1 MNGRGDNT
9 TGKELERK
17 NRARRSG
24 KGNGRFGSR
33 TAPTTMSRRGSYA
46 SDNGHEDLRSVR
58 PLRATNKLLHQST
71 LRWQMI

>member
-24 KGNGRFGSR
+24 KGNGRFGSI
-33 TAPTTMSRRGSYA
+33 
-46 SDNGHEDLRSVR
+46 
-58 PLRATNKLLHQST
+58 LLKKAWH
-71 LRWQMI
+71 